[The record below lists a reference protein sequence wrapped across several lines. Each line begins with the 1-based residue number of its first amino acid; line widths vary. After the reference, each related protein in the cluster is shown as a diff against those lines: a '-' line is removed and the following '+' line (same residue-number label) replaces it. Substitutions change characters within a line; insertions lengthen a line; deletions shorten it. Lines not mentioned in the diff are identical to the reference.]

1 MKYNNLTRVMTGLC
15 LTAGLLLGASA
26 GPAAAADAWIKAE
39 SEHFVIYSSAP
50 EKKTRAYVKKIEAFR
65 TLTNLLLG
73 SEGGPQV
80 KFEIWLLNNP
90 DHIQVV
96 RPSFSKNVAGVY
108 FNCAEGT
115 SAYTAV
121 QTGGDMLEDQDQSLV
136 VLFHEYA
143 HYVMFQHAKAY
154 YPAWYVE
161 GFADYLSTADPIK
174 GTITIGEESKMRA
187 WTLGED
193 RWIGFDKV
201 LNPDFGFA
209 GDKKNDQWEIH
220 SFYAQSWLLTHYMLS
235 DPARAKALNA
245 YFALVA
251 KGGEPVKSWETA
263 TDLKVNELH
272 TTLSRYRQKMVYYKL
287 PVPDYADSAIQ
298 VTKLPAELNDL
309 QLSRSLL
316 TTCPPA
322 DQGKAILA
330 KLTAQ
335 KASLGGNVDFR
346 LALARAQ
353 LLYGKPEEAEGDLG
367 TLVDT
372 VPDNFDANY
381 LLGRVYFQE
390 SDTAKGQERNDLI
403 DAARGFFMAAYRINK
418 LNAPNFYYLAR
429 SFSNKP
435 GFPDQNAVNAANG
448 AHVLAPGVPDYAVF
462 AAFTNLA
469 TGKRDEAVALL
480 TPFVSNPHDRESAE
494 RFQKAID
501 AIKAGKTTNQVMSL
515 LGSGM

>member
-1 MKYNNLTRVMTGLC
+1 MRLFK
-15 LTAGLLLGASA
+15 SA
-26 GPAAAADAWIKAE
+26 VAAACVAAATLVGGVSSGDARADTWIKAE
-39 SEHFVIYSSAP
+39 SDHFVIYSNAP

-65 TLTNLLLG
+65 TLTNMLLG
-73 SEGGPQV
+73 SDGGPQV
-80 KFEIWLLNNP
+80 KFDIYLLSLP
-90 DHIQVV
+90 DQMLSV

-108 FNCAEGT
+108 MSCGEG
-115 SAYTAV
+115 SIAYAAT
-121 QTGGDMLEDQDQSLV
+121 QDTGDMFEDQDQSLV
-136 VLFHEYA
+136 VLFHEYS
-143 HYVMFQHAKAY
+143 HYVMFQHAKSY
-154 YPAWYVE
+154 YPTWYVE
-161 GFADYLSTADPIK
+161 GFADYLSTADPVK
-174 GTITIGEESKMRA
+174 GTITIGEESKMRT

-193 RWIGFDKV
+193 RWISFAKV

-209 GDKKNDQWEIH
+209 GDKSNDQWEIG

-251 KGGEPVKSWETA
+251 GGGDPIKSWESA
-263 TDLKVNELH
+263 TGLKVADLH
-272 TTLSRYRQKMVYYKL
+272 TTLERYRSKMFYLKL
-287 PVPDYADSAIQ
+287 PVADYADSGIQ
-298 VTKLPAELNDL
+298 VTKLPAELSDL
-309 QLSRSLL
+309 QLNRSLL
-316 TTCPPA
+316 ATCMPQ
-322 DQGKAILA
+322 DQGKAVLD

-335 KASLGGNVDFR
+335 KAALGGNIDFR
-346 LALARAQ
+346 LSLARAQ
-353 LLYGKPEEAEGDLG
+353 LLFGKPEDAETDLG
-367 TLVDT
+367 ALVDAA
-372 VPDNFDANY
+372 PDNFEANY
-381 LLGRVYFQE
+381 LLGRVYLKE

-403 DAARGFFMAAYRINK
+403 DAARGFFLAAYKINK

-480 TPFVSNPHDRESAE
+480 TPFVSDPHDRKSAE

-515 LGSGM
+515 LGGGM